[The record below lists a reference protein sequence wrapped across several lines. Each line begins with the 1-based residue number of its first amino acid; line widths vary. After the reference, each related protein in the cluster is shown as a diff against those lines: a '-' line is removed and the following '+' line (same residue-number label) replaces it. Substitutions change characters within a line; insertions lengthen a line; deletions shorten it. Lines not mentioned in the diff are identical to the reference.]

1 MNYGD
6 SWELTRLDEDILP
19 ILDSVLN
26 TTNEPKFFVLH
37 LMGSHA
43 NYRFRYAKNFNKFK
57 SQDIES
63 NLKFI
68 NKEVLALYL
77 NSILYTDFVLIEIIN
92 RFKNRESLVIY
103 FSDHGEEV
111 FDIDGFCG
119 HGKASKYVA
128 EIPFIIYASEKF
140 ALKYPELV
148 AKIKI
153 AQNNKYMNDD
163 FIHSILDL
171 LSISVKDYEPK
182 RSIFSKDKTFLDK
195 RERIVNQEN
204 TRNYDEELK

>member
-1 MNYGD
+1 MASKDYDDLLESFMNK
-6 SWELTRLDEDILP
+6 DEI
-19 ILDSVLN
+19 
-26 TTNEPKFFVLH
+26 
-37 LMGSHA
+37 
-43 NYRFRYAKNFNKFK
+43 
-57 SQDIES
+57 
-63 NLKFI
+63 
-68 NKEVLALYL
+68 LALYL